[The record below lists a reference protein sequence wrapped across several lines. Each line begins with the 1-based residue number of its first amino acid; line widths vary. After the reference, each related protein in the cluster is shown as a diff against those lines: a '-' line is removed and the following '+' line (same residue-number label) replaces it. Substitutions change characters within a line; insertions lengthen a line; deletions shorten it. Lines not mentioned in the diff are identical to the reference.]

1 MSSSSSA
8 DERHDYLVRARA
20 PATLGS
26 VVQFITGDPAFHL
39 LRQMGPANE
48 PHTLVVSTT
57 EQGAAL
63 LRQRGE
69 LIVERDSPLKLF

>member
-1 MSSSSSA
+1 VSSSSSG
-8 DERHDYLVRARA
+8 DERYDYLVRARA

-26 VVQFITGDPAFHL
+26 VVQFIASDPAFD
-39 LRQMGPANE
+39 LRRQSGPANE

-63 LRQRGE
+63 LRQRSD
-69 LIVERDSPLKLF
+69 LIVERDRPLQMF